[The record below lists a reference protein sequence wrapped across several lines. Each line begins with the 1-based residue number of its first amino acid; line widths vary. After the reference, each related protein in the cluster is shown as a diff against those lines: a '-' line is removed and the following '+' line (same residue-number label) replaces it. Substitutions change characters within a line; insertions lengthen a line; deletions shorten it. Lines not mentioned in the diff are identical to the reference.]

1 MGQNANVVN
10 SSRGRPAGGGDARE
24 RLLEAATELFVAQGY
39 TRTSSRSI
47 AAKAGVS
54 HTLVNYYFGSKE
66 GLFAEVM
73 AINLRPSLVIAS
85 AFGGPARR
93 PLERAQHILATAM
106 AVWDQ
111 PQVRDSISALIGD
124 SIADEAVRA
133 LVAEFFAGEILG
145 HLREQV
151 DGPDASR
158 RALGLACT
166 MAGIIFTRYVMRI
179 EPFASMA
186 QHEVVRT
193 FAPSLAVHLR

>member
-1 MGQNANVVN
+1 M
-10 SSRGRPAGGGDARE
+10 
-24 RLLEAATELFVAQGY
+24 
-39 TRTSSRSI
+39 
-47 AAKAGVS
+47 
-54 HTLVNYYFGSKE
+54 
-66 GLFAEVM
+66 M

-133 LVAEFFAGEILG
+133 SVADFFAGEILG

-158 RALGLACT
+158 RALGLAGT